1 MMWTAH
7 IFLAVAI
14 SSGMVFANAED
25 TADYSEY
32 YKNYYE
38 THSAQERQ
46 PAFSRQDLFTNLATP
61 ETAVCIFIVIQMLFD
76 SISQILD
83 SIMYIKIIYDYL
95 IHSSLL
101 VVLDYFLVSLV
112 LSLTFNRMRILGAY
126 AKR

>member
-14 SSGMVFANAED
+14 FSGMVFANAED

-46 PAFSRQDLFTNLATP
+46 PVFSRQSIDAFVTP
-61 ETAVCIFIVIQMLFD
+61 EVAVCIFIAIQMLFD
-76 SISQILD
+76 S
-83 SIMYIKIIYDYL
+83 K
-95 IHSSLL
+95 
-101 VVLDYFLVSLV
+101 
-112 LSLTFNRMRILGAY
+112 
-126 AKR
+126 

>member
-1 MMWTAH
+1 MWTAH

-14 SSGMVFANAED
+14 SSVMVFANAED

-61 ETAVCIFIVIQMLFD
+61 ETAVCIFIVIQMLNNFN
-76 SISQILD
+76 IN
-83 SIMYIKIIYDYL
+83 SIMSITITYDYS
-95 IHSSLL
+95 IHSSRL
-101 VVLDYFLVSLV
+101 VALGYFSVLLV
-112 LSLTFNRMRILGAY
+112 LSLTFNRMRILEAY

>member
-14 SSGMVFANAED
+14 SSVMVFANAED

-61 ETAVCIFIVIQMLFD
+61 ETAVCIFIVIQMLFN
-76 SISQILD
+76 SI
-83 SIMYIKIIYDYL
+83 L
-95 IHSSLL
+95 I
-101 VVLDYFLVSLV
+101 
-112 LSLTFNRMRILGAY
+112 
-126 AKR
+126 

>member
-46 PAFSRQDLFTNLATP
+46 PAFPRQDLFSNLATP
-61 ETAVCIFIVIQMLFD
+61 ETAVCIFIVMQMLFY
-76 SISQILD
+76 SININI
-83 SIMYIKIIYDYL
+83 IMSVRIIYDYL
-95 IHSSLL
+95 IHSSRL
-101 VVLDYFLVSLV
+101 VVLDYFSASSV
-112 LSLTFNRMRILGAY
+112 LSLTFNRMRILEAY

>member
-1 MMWTAH
+1 MWTAH

-61 ETAVCIFIVIQMLFD
+61 ETAVCIFIVMQMLFY
-76 SISQILD
+76 SININI
-83 SIMYIKIIYDYL
+83 IMSVRIIYDYL
-95 IHSSLL
+95 IHSSRL
-101 VVLDYFLVSLV
+101 VVLDYFSASSV
-112 LSLTFNRMRILGAY
+112 LSLTFNRMRILEAY